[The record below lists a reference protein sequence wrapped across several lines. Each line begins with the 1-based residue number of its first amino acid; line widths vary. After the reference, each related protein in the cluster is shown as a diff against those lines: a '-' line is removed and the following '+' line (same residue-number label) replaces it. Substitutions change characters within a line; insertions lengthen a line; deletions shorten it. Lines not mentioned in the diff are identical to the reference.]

1 MARETAY
8 WSGTLK
14 APFGRIVVVASDR
27 GVHNV
32 MFDPDDLPRS
42 LEGCTVIEKPSHPVV
57 AETLRQLREY
67 FAGTRTSFDV
77 KLDLDGTEF
86 QIAAWKALAKV
97 KFGRTASYAQQATSI
112 GRPTATRAVGA
123 ANGKNP
129 VAIILPCHRI
139 VGANGSL
146 TGFAGGLD
154 TKKWLLDHEQKVLA
168 KGRKS

>member
-1 MARETAY
+1 MARETTY
-8 WSGTLK
+8 CSGTLK
-14 APFGRIVVVASDR
+14 APFGRIVVVASER
-27 GVHNV
+27 GLHNV

-42 LEGCTVIEKPSHPVV
+42 LEGCAVIEKPSHPVV
-57 AETLRQLREY
+57 AATLRQLREY

-77 KLDLDGTEF
+77 KLDLEGTEF
-86 QIAAWKALAKV
+86 QVSAWKALARV

-129 VAIILPCHRI
+129 VAIVLPCHRI

-154 TKKWLLDHEQKVLA
+154 TKQWLLDHEQKVLA
-168 KGRKS
+168 KAGKS

>member
-1 MARETAY
+1 M
-8 WSGTLK
+8 
-14 APFGRIVVVASDR
+14 
-27 GVHNV
+27 
-32 MFDPDDLPRS
+32 
-42 LEGCTVIEKPSHPVV
+42 
-57 AETLRQLREY
+57 
-67 FAGTRTSFDV
+67 
-77 KLDLDGTEF
+77 KLDLEGTEF
-86 QIAAWKALAKV
+86 QVSAWKALAKV

-154 TKKWLLDHEQKVLA
+154 TKQWLLDHEQKVLA
-168 KGRKS
+168 KAAK